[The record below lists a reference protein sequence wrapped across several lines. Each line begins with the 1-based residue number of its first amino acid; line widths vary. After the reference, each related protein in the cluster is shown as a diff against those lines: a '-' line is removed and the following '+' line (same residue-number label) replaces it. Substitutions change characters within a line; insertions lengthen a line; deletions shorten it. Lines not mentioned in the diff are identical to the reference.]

1 MSLPTVTG
9 TGRLTKDAE
18 IRYTPSGKAS
28 ASLSL
33 AFNSR
38 KKNQQTNEWEDG
50 DVCFITATAWEQ
62 TAEHVGEFRKGD
74 ELVVSGRLKQRS
86 YENRAGEKRTVFEL
100 LLDHVG
106 PSVRWKQARI
116 VDTGVAARTHPEP
129 HAEDPFGDAPDATK
143 APF

>member
-1 MSLPTVTG
+1 M
-9 TGRLTKDAE
+9 
-18 IRYTPSGKAS
+18 
-28 ASLSL
+28 
-33 AFNSR
+33 
-38 KKNQQTNEWEDG
+38 
-50 DVCFITATAWEQ
+50 
-62 TAEHVGEFRKGD
+62 GEFRKGD

-86 YENRAGEKRTVFEL
+86 YENRDGEKRTVFEL